1 MMEETKCKE
10 HKPYTYAVSQ
20 HHNPCI

>member
-10 HKPYTYAVSQ
+10 HKRYTYAVSQ
-20 HHNPCI
+20 HHSPCI